1 MSLPPCYIESGQAS
15 PQLMVYFMAKR
26 LVQSLFVM
34 LAVAFLAFSLFRF
47 VGDPITQMTGVE
59 TSVAD
64 QERLREELGLNDP
77 FVTQF
82 VRFTS
87 DMLRGDFGFSYRT
100 RQPVADMIAS
110 RIPATLELG
119 VVALLIS
126 LIAGIPAGVYTAL
139 KPRGVVTQTVLLATL
154 IGVSV
159 PTFVIGIMLIF
170 FFGVQLG
177 WFPTFGRGGTVN
189 LGGWETSFLTIDG
202 WRALILPAITLGVY
216 QLTLTM
222 RLVRAEM
229 MEVMQ
234 SDYIRFA
241 TARGVPMRRIY
252 FKHALANT
260 LVPVITIIGLQFGGV
275 IAFSIVTESV
285 FQWPGMGL
293 LFLDSIRFVDIPVMG
308 VYLVVIAFFF
318 VLVNFFVDLLYV
330 LIDPRLRLADVS

>member
-1 MSLPPCYIESGQAS
+1 
-15 PQLMVYFMAKR
+15 MVFFLAKR
-26 LVQSLFVM
+26 LIQSVFVM

-47 VGDPITQMTGVE
+47 VGDPVSQMTGVE
-59 TSVAD
+59 TSVQD
-64 QERLREELGLNDP
+64 QERLREDLGLNDP
-77 FVTQF
+77 FAYQF
-82 VRFTS
+82 ARFTG

-100 RQPVADMIAS
+100 RQPVAEMIAS
-110 RIPATLELG
+110 RMPATLELG
-119 VVALLIS
+119 VIALLIS
-126 LIAGIPAGVYTAL
+126 LVVGIPAGVYTAL
-139 KPRGVVTQTVLLATL
+139 RPRGFATQAILMITL
-154 IGVSV
+154 VGVSI

-177 WFPTFGRGGTVN
+177 WLPTFGRGGTVN
-189 LGGWETSFLTIDG
+189 LGGWETSFLTVDG
-202 WRALILPAITLGVY
+202 WRALILPALTLGVY

-241 TARGVPMRRIY
+241 TARGVPMGRLY
-252 FKHALANT
+252 FRHALANT
-260 LVPVITIIGLQFGGV
+260 MVPVITIIGLQFGGV

-293 LFLDSIRFVDIPVMG
+293 LFLESIRFVDIPVMG

-318 VLVNFFVDLLYV
+318 VLVNLIVDLLYV
-330 LIDPRLRLADVS
+330 LIDPRLRISDVS

>member
-1 MSLPPCYIESGQAS
+1 MAFFL
-15 PQLMVYFMAKR
+15 AKR
-26 LVQSLFVM
+26 LIQSVFVM

-59 TSVAD
+59 TSVED
-64 QERLREELGLNDP
+64 QDRLREELGLNDP
-77 FVTQF
+77 FVYQF
-82 VRFTS
+82 ARFTN
-87 DMLRGDFGFSYRT
+87 DMLHGDFGFSYRT
-100 RQPVADMIAS
+100 RQPVAQMIAT

-126 LIAGIPAGVYTAL
+126 LLVGIPAGVYTAL
-139 KPRGVVTQTVLLATL
+139 RPRGAVTQAILMTTL
-154 IGVSV
+154 VGVSI

-177 WFPTFGRGGTVN
+177 WLPTFGRGGTVD
-189 LGGWETSFLTIDG
+189 LGGWQTSFLTVDG
-202 WRALILPAITLGVY
+202 WRALILPAVTLGVY

-241 TARGVPMRRIY
+241 TARGVPMSRLY
-252 FKHALANT
+252 FRHALANT
-260 LVPVITIIGLQFGGV
+260 MVPVITIIGLQFGGV

-293 LFLDSIRFVDIPVMG
+293 LFLESIRFVDIPVMG

-318 VLVNFFVDLLYV
+318 VLVNLIVDLLYV
-330 LIDPRLRLADVS
+330 VIDPRLRISDVS